1 MFSFNQHFRD
11 KMILIIINEKR
22 VCILGVYNPNMKSF
36 PYMPY
41 PNINMIDRC
50 PEILKIYFFM
60 NLIQTIYDF
69 NLT

>member
-1 MFSFNQHFRD
+1 
-11 KMILIIINEKR
+11 MILIIINEKR
-22 VCILGVYNPNMKSF
+22 VCILGVYNNPNMKSF

-50 PEILKIYFFM
+50 PEKSSFFFHESH
-60 NLIQTIYDF
+60 IQTIYDF